1 MVNMKGK
8 TAMAYKYA
16 RIYWM
21 NLTTSSTMAYAE
33 AIYITQLQKS
43 INLAQ

>member
-16 RIYWM
+16 GIYWM
-21 NLTTSSTMAYAE
+21 NVTTSSAMAYAE
-33 AIYITQLQKS
+33 AIYITQLHKS
-43 INLAQ
+43 INLVQ